1 MSDETW
7 VPISRAVAG
16 AMFRFCLRLAIVWTD
31 AGRPQEAD
39 MALQNAIG
47 WASR

>member
-1 MSDETW
+1 MSDENWT
-7 VPISRAVAG
+7 PISVAVAS
-16 AMFRFCLRLAIVWTD
+16 AMFRFCLRLAIVWRD
-31 AGRPQEAD
+31 ERAQEAE